1 MIDQPRIPLPATTRL
16 IGKRRNIQIN
26 HCRMPDCEN
35 YGISARPEHSK
46 PGPSAGR
53 DPHYT
58 VESTKKGTVPSIRC
72 KSCRGNPPIKSNAAI
87 ASEFE
92 RLVNIDGLLRQEETT
107 SCRNPECENYRLM
120 IAFHPRH
127 YRKNGRVSGYGQ
139 RYQCKACGCSML
151 LSHPARLHSDHRQ
164 MAADVFSRIANKSPV
179 RCTIRGTGLESNSSY
194 YDIVTFIHERCQ
206 DYSGKIDRALIDGKL
221 KLPADLNIESDSQIY
236 TLNWPSRLDRRN
248 MELSCYCS
256 VDVASRFILGMHSNY
271 DDAVDPFKINKEAAI
286 YGDMERPEAFREHA
300 QYWLVGDELKAGR
313 ALARKYKL
321 RRDDLERQI
330 LNLYEDAETRA
341 DVENIE
347 LQDLDPELRTPFLRN
362 GMQIHLPY
370 TVYAHWFLLH
380 RLLHGAGVKHVQAN
394 MDIDSMSRAAFLCAF
409 SEEVKRGDAHGFF
422 VRYTKFQTVDE
433 RRGILEVSRK
443 NRARFRKTLP
453 DGIRNDPDEVSR
465 RMMQAQFADGRT
477 YGKWRDVW
485 YKHPLPTMNEPNKAI
500 CSLTPLS
507 GLTDERKADLFLR
520 AGLARID
527 NIFQITR
534 RLFNAFERPVGTSSG
549 HNTVWHGYSPYNP
562 SMVQKYLTIFR
573 AVNNFIL
580 VGKDK
585 RTPAMRLGITKK
597 PLRYEDILW
606 PGQRVPRPKRSRRRG
621 MRTAA

>member
-1 MIDQPRIPLPATTRL
+1 MSTQPRIPFPANIHLVGETRH
-16 IGKRRNIQIN
+16 IQVN
-26 HCRMPDCEN
+26 HCRMPDCNN
-35 YGISARPEHSK
+35 YSVPAQSVHTK
-46 PGPSAGR
+46 PGPSADR
-53 DPHYT
+53 DPNYT
-58 VESTKKGTVPSIRC
+58 VESTKRGTVPSIRC
-72 KSCRGNPPIKSNAAI
+72 KSCRDNPPIKSNAAI
-87 ASEFE
+87 AAEFD
-92 RLVNIDGLLRQEETT
+92 RLVHIDGLLRQEETT
-107 SCRNPECENYRLM
+107 GCRNADCKNYQLI
-120 IAFHPRH
+120 IALNPRQ
-127 YRKNGRVSGYGQ
+127 YRKNGKVSGLGQ

-151 LSHPARLHSDHRQ
+151 LSRPARLHKDHRQ

-179 RCTIRGTGLESNSSY
+179 RGTIRGTGLESNSSY
-194 YDIVTFIHERCQ
+194 YDIVTFIHERCRE
-206 DYSGKIDRALIDGKL
+206 YSGKIDRALMDGKL
-221 KLPADLNIESDSQIY
+221 TLPADLNIESDSQIY

-256 VDVASRFILGMHSNY
+256 VDATSRFILGMHSNY
-271 DDAVDPFKINKEAAI
+271 DDTVDPFEINKDAAMG
-286 YGDMERPEAFREHA
+286 GDMERPEAFREHA
-300 QYWLVGDELKAGR
+300 QYWLAGDELKAGR

-321 RRDDLERQI
+321 QRDDLERQI
-330 LNLYEDAETRA
+330 RDLYEYAATRA

-347 LQDLDPELRTPFLRN
+347 LQDLDPGLRTPFLRN

-380 RLLHGAGVKHVQAN
+380 GILRGAGVKSLQVN

-409 SEEVKRGDAHGFF
+409 AEEVRNSDAHGFF

-433 RRGILEVSRK
+433 RRGILEISRK
-443 NRARFRKTLP
+443 NRTQFRNALP
-453 DGIRNDPDEVSR
+453 EDIRHQPEEVSR
-465 RMMQAQFADGRT
+465 QMMMAQFADGRT

-485 YKHPLPTMNEPNKAI
+485 YTHPLPTMNEPNKSI
-500 CSLTPLS
+500 CSLTPLT
-507 GLTDERKADLFLR
+507 GVTDERKADLFLR

-549 HNTVWHGYSPYNP
+549 HNAVWHGYSPYNP

-573 AVNNFIL
+573 VVNNFIL

-585 RTPAMRLGITKK
+585 RTPAMRLGFTKK

-621 MRTAA
+621 MQTAA

>member
-1 MIDQPRIPLPATTRL
+1 MIDQPRIPLPAITRL
-16 IGKRRNIQIN
+16 IGKRRKIQVN

-46 PGPSAGR
+46 PGPSVGR

-107 SCRNPECENYRLM
+107 SCRNPDCENYRLM

-127 YRKNGRVSGYGQ
+127 YRKNGQVSGYGQ

-151 LSHPARLHSDHRQ
+151 LSQPVRLHKDHRQ

-271 DDAVDPFKINKEAAI
+271 DDTVDPFKINKEAAI

-330 LNLYEDAETRA
+330 RNLYEDAITQE

-380 RLLHGAGVKHVQAN
+380 RLLYGAGVKCIQAN
-394 MDIDSMSRAAFLCAF
+394 MDIDSMSRADFLCAF

-443 NRARFRKTLP
+443 NRARFRNTLP
-453 DGIRNDPDEVSR
+453 DGIRNDPEEVSR
-465 RMMQAQFADGRT
+465 RMMQAQFADGKT

-500 CSLTPLS
+500 CSLTPLA

-549 HNTVWHGYSPYNP
+549 HNAVWHGYAPYNP

-580 VGKDK
+580 IGKDK

>member
-1 MIDQPRIPLPATTRL
+1 
-16 IGKRRNIQIN
+16 
-26 HCRMPDCEN
+26 
-35 YGISARPEHSK
+35 
-46 PGPSAGR
+46 
-53 DPHYT
+53 
-58 VESTKKGTVPSIRC
+58 
-72 KSCRGNPPIKSNAAI
+72 
-87 ASEFE
+87 
-92 RLVNIDGLLRQEETT
+92 
-107 SCRNPECENYRLM
+107 M

-127 YRKNGRVSGYGQ
+127 YRKNGQVSGYGQ

-151 LSHPARLHSDHRQ
+151 LSQPVRLHKDHRQ

-271 DDAVDPFKINKEAAI
+271 DDTVDPFKINKEAAI

-330 LNLYEDAETRA
+330 RNLYEDAITRE

-380 RLLHGAGVKHVQAN
+380 RLLYGAGVKCIQAN

-443 NRARFRKTLP
+443 NRHDF
-453 DGIRNDPDEVSR
+453 II
-465 RMMQAQFADGRT
+465 
-477 YGKWRDVW
+477 
-485 YKHPLPTMNEPNKAI
+485 H
-500 CSLTPLS
+500 
-507 GLTDERKADLFLR
+507 
-520 AGLARID
+520 
-527 NIFQITR
+527 
-534 RLFNAFERPVGTSSG
+534 
-549 HNTVWHGYSPYNP
+549 
-562 SMVQKYLTIFR
+562 YLTEF
-573 AVNNFIL
+573 
-580 VGKDK
+580 
-585 RTPAMRLGITKK
+585 AMT
-597 PLRYEDILW
+597 LR
-606 PGQRVPRPKRSRRRG
+606 RFH
-621 MRTAA
+621 AA

>member
-1 MIDQPRIPLPATTRL
+1 MIDSPRIPLTATTRL
-16 IGKRRNIQIN
+16 IGKTRHIQVN

-35 YGISARPEHSK
+35 YGVPARPEHSK

-58 VESTKKGTVPSIRC
+58 VESTKRGTVPSVRC
-72 KSCRGNPPIKSNAAI
+72 KACRDNPPVKSNAAI
-87 ASEFE
+87 ASEFA
-92 RLVNIDGLLRQEETT
+92 RLVSVDGLLRQEETT
-107 SCRNPECENYRLM
+107 GCRNPDCENHRLT
-120 IAFHPRH
+120 IALHPHR
-127 YRKNGRVSGYGQ
+127 YRKNGKVPGYGQ
-139 RYQCKACGCSML
+139 RYQCKTCGGSML
-151 LSHPARLHSDHRQ
+151 LSRPVRLHREHRQ

-179 RCTIRGTGLESNSSY
+179 RCTVRGTGLESNSSY
-194 YDIVTFIHERCQ
+194 YDILTFVHDRCRE
-206 DYSGKIDRALIDGKL
+206 YSGKTDRALIEGKL

-256 VDVASRFILGMHSNY
+256 VDAASRFILGMHSNY
-271 DDAVDPFKINKEAAI
+271 DDTVDPFDINKDAAVN
-286 YGDMERPEAFREHA
+286 GDMERPEAFREHA
-300 QYWLVGDELKAGR
+300 QYWLAGDELKAGR

-321 RRDDLERQI
+321 RRDELEQQI
-330 LNLYEDAETRA
+330 RNLYAEAITRA

-347 LQDLDPELRTPFLRN
+347 LQDLNPDLRTPFLRN
-362 GMQIHLPY
+362 GMQVHLPY

-380 RLLHGAGVKHVQAN
+380 RLLQGAGVKQVQAN

-409 SEEVKRGDAHGFF
+409 SEEVTRGDAHAFF

-433 RRGILEVSRK
+433 RRGILELSRK
-443 NRARFRKTLP
+443 ERARFRKTLP
-453 DGIRNDPDEVSR
+453 KTIRDNRIEVSR
-465 RMMQAQFADGRT
+465 RMMQAQFAEGKT

-485 YKHPLPTMNEPNKAI
+485 YDHPLPTMNEPNKAV
-500 CSLTPLS
+500 CALTPLK

-549 HNTVWHGYSPYNP
+549 HNAVWHGYAPYNP
-562 SMVQKYLTIFR
+562 AMVQKYLTIFR
-573 AVNNFIL
+573 TVNNFIL

-585 RTPAMRLGITKK
+585 RTPAMRLGLAKK

-606 PGQRVPRPKRSRRRG
+606 PGERVPRPKRSRRMG